1 MRGNHLLYQRP
12 GVGTFIGRF
21 ALVAAAVLCLFFG
34 ASEAR
39 ADAGIGEAAP
49 AFVAKT
55 LDGKAFDLSAQKG
68 KVVILNFWA
77 TWCPPCRWEMP
88 ALEAVW
94 RQYRTKGLE
103 VLAVSADIARARQA
117 VVDVMHYFSFPAATM
132 DAVSKNE
139 LLTVK
144 TVPVT
149 FLIGKDGKVADM
161 YSMPM
166 RPLIAA
172 ELDAKV
178 KTLLDAPYEA
188 EKKETDKKKE
198 PKEKDS
204 ADDKDEGKPDDKDA
218 KPEEKK

>member
-1 MRGNHLLYQRP
+1 MRGNHLL
-12 GVGTFIGRF
+12 
-21 ALVAAAVLCLFFG
+21 VAGAVLGFLFG
-34 ASEAR
+34 LSEAR
-39 ADAGIGEAAP
+39 ADAGIGEPAP

-94 RQYRTKGLE
+94 REHRTKGLE
-103 VLAVSADIARARQA
+103 VLAVSADSLRARAA

-139 LLTVK
+139 LLTIK
-144 TVPVT
+144 TVPLT
-149 FLIGKDGKVADM
+149 YLIGKDGKIEAI
-161 YSMPM
+161 YSMPAT
-166 RPLIAA
+166 PLIAA

-178 KTLLDAPYEA
+178 KALLDVKYEA

-198 PKEKDS
+198 AKEKNSAEEKDED
-204 ADDKDEGKPDDKDA
+204 ADDKDI